1 MEDRKLPEYEMP
13 KIITYTDEEM
23 LEELGAAQTGYVKV
37 LAFWQDLRDKQDVSS
52 RIKKSISC

>member
-23 LEELGAAQTGYVKV
+23 LEELGAAWQSN
-37 LAFWQDLRDKQDVSS
+37 LAIPQFCLQRL
-52 RIKKSISC
+52 